1 VAARDGVVTL
11 SGHVRSYLEK
21 LDAEKAAKRVQGV
34 RALADEL
41 EIRLPSSSIRDDTD
55 IAEAAAHALKWSIS
69 VPDRVRVT
77 VSNGWLTLEGTVD
90 WNFQRSAA
98 EEAVCRL
105 TGIKRLTNRIEVK
118 AQVEA
123 ESIKT
128 KIEAALRRNAAIDA
142 QAIHVKVENRVV
154 MLTGQVHSWAE
165 REIVEAAAWSAPG
178 VEAVDDELKIAA

>member
-1 VAARDGVVTL
+1 VRNYAEKVAAER
-11 SGHVRSYLEK
+11 
-21 LDAEKAAKRVQGV
+21 AAKRVRGVHAVVNELDVHLPATHERSDAELADAVV
-34 RALADEL
+34 RALEWDVLVPHDNIQVLVADG
-41 EIRLPSSSIRDDTD
+41 
-55 IAEAAAHALKWSIS
+55 W
-69 VPDRVRVT
+69 VR
-77 VSNGWLTLEGTVD
+77 LEGTVD

-123 ESIKT
+123 ESIKSQ
-128 KIEAALRRNAAIDA
+128 IEAALRRNAAIDA